1 MHLDIGQTNPYGGD
15 SYCTRT
21 IYESTRDRK
30 RPDDV
35 PGAARK
41 GMRDSAGI
49 VHEDAW
55 VGANCEAVFVA
66 LD

>member
-1 MHLDIGQTNPYGGD
+1 MEEI
-15 SYCTRT
+15 RT
-21 IYESTRDRK
+21 VLELYMNRHVTVNGPMMFRGM
-30 RPDDV
+30 
-35 PGAARK
+35 PGK